1 MKLLC
6 LKQFMRKI
14 YFSIALSSLIAC
26 PIFAQNFEPSFTP
39 AQYEQQYQKR
49 IKMDSI
55 DGIYIPKDMDEV
67 YAQLN
72 VKIDAKSKAKF
83 MHTSEDTISKF
94 AVKSLGSWM
103 IHNWGF
109 FEGSRLG
116 EFLRT
121 KGVYHPEDQAS
132 FLVISYYRYL
142 NNLPQDEENRIKAFQ
157 VKRKA
162 EVTARNLKGT
172 VISEEKI
179 PAKVKK

>member
-1 MKLLC
+1 MLLC
-6 LKQFMRKI
+6 LKQSMRKI
-14 YFSIALSSLIAC
+14 YFSVALASLMAC
-26 PIFAQNFEPSFTP
+26 PIFAQKFEPSFTP
-39 AQYEQQYQKR
+39 TQYEQQYQKR

-55 DGIYIPKDMDEV
+55 NGIYIPKDMDDV

-83 MHTSEDTISKF
+83 MHTSEDTISRF

-103 IHNWGF
+103 IHNWSF
-109 FEGSRLG
+109 FEGSRISAYLK
-116 EFLRT
+116 T

-132 FLVISYYRYL
+132 FLVISYYRFL
-142 NNLPQDEENRIKAFQ
+142 NNLPQDEESRIKGLQ
-157 VKRKA
+157 EKRKA

-179 PAKVKK
+179 PAKDKK